1 MVDET
6 KPGKPVVA
14 SDARPAT
21 EWKLPLDIEQPAA
34 RPDIDLVAYWRM
46 LAKRRW
52 VVLGILA
59 AVLVL
64 TLVVTLLAT
73 PVYRATTVLEIDEH
87 VQQVVQVDGMA
98 GQPQADA
105 QFQQT
110 QYELLRS
117 RSLAERVARDIGA
130 DAATIQALSD
140 DAAVPASP
148 PERLELVTSLIQ
160 QGTTIEPVRDS
171 ALVRVHFDSTT
182 PEMSAKV
189 ANALA
194 QAFIQS
200 HLERRYGA
208 SNYAKKYLQEQLRDV
223 KARLEASERQ
233 LVEFAQAQ
241 GLVSSPDGQSLA
253 ANNLA
258 DLNEALAA
266 AQSQRIRTQARWAQ
280 AAGGGAL
287 PADMLD
293 SSTIRALR
301 ESRAKLQAEYQE
313 KLQQFE
319 PGYPAMQQLKSQIDA
334 LDRQVAAELQN
345 IRSSVR
351 AEYNAAA
358 AQERLLQSKL
368 DALRAAALDVDSRS
382 IEYNI
387 LKREVDTNRELY
399 DGLLQRY
406 KQVGVAG
413 DQRSDNISVIDPAR
427 VPERPFKPDLPV
439 NLALGLLLGL
449 LLGVS
454 AAFLLEYMDE
464 TLKTPADVEQKLH
477 LPVLGVVPRVE
488 HRTPM
493 VAFEDPRSAFS
504 ESYRSVRTALQFST
518 NQGIPRSLLITSALS
533 GEGKTTSALSLARN
547 VAQLGKRVLLV
558 DGDLRNPSLHK
569 LTGLPGERGLSNLLS
584 NAAVFDAV
592 VKETRDAGLSVI
604 LAGPLPPN
612 PAELLTLPRFEDLL
626 SYLREQYDF
635 VLIDTPALLSVTD
648 PSVVA
653 PRVDGVLLAIRLTK
667 NGRPDAERA
676 RELLESIGTRLI
688 GVVIN
693 GTDRRTKPVYAADRP
708 PGETPPLSPARTELV
723 TGGPPAVIE
732 PLEHSHV

>member
-612 PAELLTLPRFEDLL
+612 PAELLAGPPLEAMLAAAYERFDHVIIDGPPVMGLADAPIL
-626 SYLREQYDF
+626 SHVAQATVLVVHAGTTGVGSAQLALKRLRFAQAR
-635 VLIDTPALLSVTD
+635 VIGALLSQY
-648 PSVVA
+648 
-653 PRVDGVLLAIRLTK
+653 
-667 NGRPDAERA
+667 DARA
-676 RELLESIGTRLI
+676 TGYGYGSEGYYAYGASS
-688 GVVIN
+688 
-693 GTDRRTKPVYAADRP
+693 KPEGA
-708 PGETPPLSPARTELV
+708 
-723 TGGPPAVIE
+723 
-732 PLEHSHV
+732 